1 MGWVLLG
8 DPDVRGVMIAAL
20 AFKNLTLGYDRQA
33 AVLDLKTEIAEGS
46 LTAIIGPNNNQRL
59 IAPFR

>member
-46 LTAIIGPNNNQRL
+46 LTAIIGPNG
-59 IAPFR
+59 AV